1 MEILGEA
8 TFVKNY
14 SGHSAL
20 KNLSIGKKY
29 SITKRYSRAKY
40 REYNPKLMDGFEI
53 IKDNGESEIY
63 FSYHMFNVNWF
74 NQ

>member
-14 SGHSAL
+14 SGHSSL
-20 KNLSIGKKY
+20 KNLTIGKKY
-29 SITKRYSRAKY
+29 PLTKRYSRAKY
-40 REYNPKLMDGFEI
+40 REYSPKLMDGFEI

-63 FSYHMFNVNWF
+63 FSYQMFNVNWF
-74 NQ
+74 K